1 MQKMMFDLAIVGSG
15 IVGLAHALAAR
26 RRGLSV
32 VVVDREARPIGAS
45 IRNFGFVTVT
55 GQRRGETWS
64 RARRSAEVWAE
75 VAPKAGIAIEHRGL
89 VVLARRPEAATVL
102 EAFATTEMG
111 EGCELLSAAEARS
124 RFPDLNPDT
133 LAAALHST
141 RDLRVESRTA
151 IPKLVAWLESEGVAF
166 RFSTAARAIA
176 PPVLETSRGPIRAEA
191 FIVCPGDDLATLY
204 PDFISQRGVTRC
216 ILQMLRLESPGYRL
230 PGAVMSDLSLVR
242 YRGYADLA
250 ESAALRAV
258 LDREQPD
265 ELANGIHLIVVQSG
279 DGSLVV
285 GDSHH
290 YADSQAPFAAHDVER
305 LMLEEAQATLGAA
318 PPVRE
323 RWTGTY
329 ASAAADMFRAA
340 PENRVRLVMITS
352 GTGASTSFAIAEETI
367 ADLYGSALE
376 GRST

>member
-1 MQKMMFDLAIVGSG
+1 MTFDLAIVGSG

-32 VVVDREARPIGAS
+32 VVVDREERPIGAS

-55 GQRRGETWS
+55 GQRRGETWA

-75 VAPKAGIAIEHRGL
+75 IAPKADIAIEHRGL
-89 VVLARRPEAATVL
+89 VVLARRPEAAVVL

-111 EGCELLSAAEARS
+111 EGCELLTGEAARARY
-124 RFPDLNPDT
+124 PHLNPNA

-151 IPKLVAWLESEGVAF
+151 IPKLVAWLESEGVTF
-166 RFSTAARAIA
+166 QFSTAARAVA
-176 PPVLETSRGPIRAEA
+176 PPVLETSRGPIRAET

-204 PDFISQRGVTRC
+204 PDFIAQRGVTRC

-258 LDREQPD
+258 LDREQPG
-265 ELANGIHLIVVQSG
+265 ELANGIHLIVVQSS

-290 YADSQAPFAAHDVER
+290 YGNSPAPFAAHEVER
-305 LMLEEAQATLGAA
+305 LMIDEARATLGVA
-318 PPVRE
+318 PSVRE

-340 PENRVRLVMITS
+340 PDPRIRLVMITS
-352 GTGASTSFAIAEETI
+352 GTGASTSFAIAEETV
-367 ADLYGSALE
+367 ADLYGPASE
-376 GRST
+376 GQSR